1 MFGTTIYLFLAVS
14 EKLCLK
20 FCDKKDM
27 CKHCFLLFVVCFL
40 VFFSKNDCSFKF

>member
-20 FCDKKDM
+20 FCNKKDM
-27 CKHCFLLFVVCFL
+27 CKHCFLVCFGW
-40 VFFSKNDCSFKF
+40 VFFPKNDCSFKF